1 MKTPEER
8 KACSEQKIQA
18 KGIAINAWLPMVPPS
33 SEVTLKDTETVCR
46 RAVAALLS
54 TQIAL
59 DISNQDYGHVKF
71 FIDLM
76 NKFGVRDCLNP
87 KEQNLVNGTFSQ
99 QDIADV
105 VWEYECYWSLVWALG
120 LIPDEALEDAGTI
133 CDCQKASDLV
143 AHCQSFAEFQSKCS
157 MRDVEEI
164 LDMLDLY
171 YRYHWATVEK
181 KWVKP
186 DLPIG
191 NLNEEIVFERRR
203 GLEWLICDTEN
214 WHDISLDT

>member
-8 KACSEQKIQA
+8 KALSEQKIQA
-18 KGIAINAWLPMVPPS
+18 KGIAINTWLPMVPPS
-33 SEVTLKDTETVCR
+33 SEVMLKDTETVCR
-46 RAVAALLS
+46 RAIAALLS
-54 TQIAL
+54 TQVAL
-59 DISNQDYGHVKF
+59 DISNQNYGHVKF

-76 NKFGVRDCLNP
+76 KKYGVMECLNT
-87 KEQNLVNGTFSQ
+87 KERNLVNGTFSN
-99 QDIADV
+99 QDAADV

-120 LIPDEALEDAGTI
+120 LIADTDMEDAGKI
-133 CDCQKASDLV
+133 CDCQRAIRLV
-143 AHCQSFAEFQSKCS
+143 AECSGFEAFLSKCQ
-157 MRDVEEI
+157 MRDIEEI

-181 KWVKP
+181 KWVNP
-186 DLPIG
+186 DLSIG

-203 GLEWLICDTEN
+203 GLEWLISDQEN